1 MIRFSKRKSVESS
14 LNVAPLIDIVLLL
27 LIFFL
32 LTSVFMEPGLKLVL
46 PEARTAAAGSGRIV
60 IQITQD
66 GQVYLNA
73 QPVSWA
79 ELKSRLQARLAS
91 SGDKALVV
99 KADRN
104 APFGAFVK
112 VERGEMALTDENRAL
127 LTKMIRYSSNRAAT
141 EMLNRVGKAYLA
153 AVLQDPRYRL
163 YCEALNGGLWVGK
176 EYGRGVAWKRDPL
189 HHLSHGATAIQTA
202 RLYYLLESGQLLRPD
217 LAAEMKTILGDPGIE
232 HKFVKGLK
240 KAAPEAVIYR
250 KSGSWRHYHAD
261 SAIVE
266 HDGRRYI
273 AVALAQDPNG
283 GQWLSRLIVAMD
295 ELIRQPR
302 PVAWLKH

>member
-1 MIRFSKRKSVESS
+1 MIHPVVRFLVFLAAILS
-14 LNVAPLIDIVLLL
+14 LSPLHASADFRIQAANSDPVLQQRLERRVTELGLAEAARNGKLEIALVDITDIDN
-27 LIFFL
+27 
-32 LTSVFMEPGLKLVL
+32 P
-46 PEARTAAAGSGRIV
+46 
-60 IQITQD
+60 
-66 GQVYLNA
+66 
-73 QPVSWA
+73 
-79 ELKSRLQARLAS
+79 RLAAINGNEMVYAAS
-91 SGDKALVV
+91 LPKIAIL
-99 KADRN
+99 
-104 APFGAFVK
+104 FGAFVK

>member
-1 MIRFSKRKSVESS
+1 LIHPAVRFLVFLAAILS
-14 LNVAPLIDIVLLL
+14 LSPLHASADFRIQAANSDPVLQQRLERRVTELGLAEAARNGKLEIALVDITDIDN
-27 LIFFL
+27 
-32 LTSVFMEPGLKLVL
+32 P
-46 PEARTAAAGSGRIV
+46 
-60 IQITQD
+60 
-66 GQVYLNA
+66 
-73 QPVSWA
+73 
-79 ELKSRLQARLAS
+79 RLAAINGNEMVYAAS
-91 SGDKALVV
+91 LPKIAIL
-99 KADRN
+99 
-104 APFGAFVK
+104 FGAFVK

-217 LAAEMKTILGDPGIE
+217 LAAEMKTILGNPGIE

-240 KAAPEAVIYR
+240 KAAPGAVIYR

-302 PVAWLKH
+302 PMAWLKH